1 VTLSDEQRMR
11 RVQGSLRRSL
21 ATLTIGHQRVREE
34 RTQMLQ
40 PFAGSNMIQCRQV
53 PIAGKVK
60 DRMIAREFNVDWDHP
75 IVSNAARA
83 DADNERPHFTH
94 GVELLSPT
102 HVMILVQLVGWIDS
116 DEGWTEGAT
125 IRVTAWV
132 PNAKKKHPFEAVLHL
147 AFAGYGVPL
156 EDDPSEDEESEP
168 ES

>member
-1 VTLSDEQRMR
+1 MSDDQRMR

-21 ATLTIGHQRVREE
+21 ATLTIGHQRAREQ
-34 RTQMLQ
+34 RSQMLQ

-60 DRMIAREFNVDWDHP
+60 DRIITREFNVDWDHP
-75 IVSNAARA
+75 IVSNTART
-83 DADNERPHFTH
+83 DADNERPHFTY
-94 GVELLSPT
+94 GIELLSSTP
-102 HVMILVQLVGWIDS
+102 VMIHVQLVGWIDS
-116 DEGWTEGAT
+116 DEGWTEGAK
-125 IRVTAWV
+125 IRVMAWV
-132 PNAKKKHPFEAVLHL
+132 PNAKKKHQFDAVLHL